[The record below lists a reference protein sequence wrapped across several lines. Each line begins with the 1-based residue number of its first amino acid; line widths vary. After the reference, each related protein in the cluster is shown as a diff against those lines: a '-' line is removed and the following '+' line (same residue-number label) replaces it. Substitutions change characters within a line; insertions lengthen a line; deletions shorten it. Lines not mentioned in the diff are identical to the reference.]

1 MPGRPLLAILTL
13 VLTLFPAL
21 AAADPQD
28 GPHAEVRIS
37 ISDTDVRFNV
47 AMNLNYVDA
56 VMPTAREF
64 PDAVD
69 PTEEAAIR
77 ERIEQFFL
85 DENEV
90 TIDGV
95 EVRGIIEEYELIRLD
110 RENLKLFPKTGLRA
124 LTRFNLVV
132 SYPFKSAPEVL
143 TMAWSAYPEDT
154 MSTEPPGP
162 DGKLPK
168 MIILALL
175 KAEGIVEQIIFSESD
190 PVVEWRPS
198 HATIDDRLETVPEPI
213 DFATPGIPIISV
225 ALLLAWV
232 VFSVVLVKKQGIK
245 IVVILGIPLLIMAYV
260 ARTGAVLPIGEPDVD
275 DDALLAVFKPLH
287 TNVYRA
293 FDYSAES
300 DIYDALSRSVSGDML
315 EELYTSIHRGLVQAE
330 QGGSVGRITKVLIDE
345 SNVVEINTDNPSFV
359 VEAYWIVEGTVYHW
373 GHSHPRETVY
383 HANYTIAED
392 DGKWRIV
399 GSEVLSSKHLNPD
412 PIDLPEGSSL

>member
-1 MPGRPLLAILTL
+1 MPGRPLLAILSL
-13 VLTLFPAL
+13 ILALIAGL

-37 ISDTDVRFNV
+37 ITDTDVRFNV

-56 VMPTAREF
+56 VMPTTREF

-69 PTEEAAIR
+69 PAEEAAIR

-124 LTRFNLVV
+124 LTRFNIVV
-132 SYPFKSAPEVL
+132 SYPFKSAPEML
-143 TMAWSAYPEDT
+143 TMEWSAYPEDT
-154 MSTEPPGP
+154 MSTEQPGP
-162 DGKLPK
+162 DGNLPK

-198 HATIDDRLETVPEPI
+198 HATIDDRLEAVPEPI
-213 DFATPGIPIISV
+213 DFATPGIPLISV
-225 ALLLAWV
+225 ALLLGWV
-232 VFSVVLVKKQGIK
+232 VFSLALVKKRGIR
-245 IVVILGIPLLIMAYV
+245 IVVILGIPLMIMAYV
-260 ARTGAVLPIGEPDVD
+260 ARTGAILPFGEPEVD
-275 DDALLAVFKPLH
+275 DDALLSVFKPLH

-300 DIYDALSRSVSGDML
+300 DIYDALSRSVAGDML
-315 EELYTSIHRGLVQAE
+315 EELYTSIQRGLVQAE
-330 QGGSVGRITKVLIDE
+330 QGGAVGRITKVVIDE
-345 SNVVEINTDNPSFV
+345 SKVLDVDADDPSFL
-359 VEAYWIVEGTVYHW
+359 VEAHWIVEGTVYHW

-392 DGKWRIV
+392 EGKWRIV

-412 PIDLPEGSSL
+412 PVDLPAGSTF